1 MKINKL
7 LKVMSTIEESTIPSD
22 MKKNILY
29 KSRSR
34 NALLEVGDMDFIHFM
49 RVAYKYIPK
58 DLLSENCE
66 AIDVEGYKR

>member
-7 LKVMSTIEESTIPSD
+7 LKVMSTIEESTVPSD

-29 KSRSR
+29 KSQSR

-58 DLLSENCE
+58 DLLSENCK